1 MKNIWLIPISVF
13 ALSLASC
20 NETDV
25 FDGLQDSQGQ
35 GTENVEGKVKVR
47 FEANAPSWD
56 GNESRTELVDGT
68 KVYWNNDDK
77 VSIFSG
83 VDYRYSDWN
92 HFRAIVEGDRAKS
105 AVLEGYASQDH
116 NCFFAFYPSSSVR
129 YVLDMIMVYVNIPTT
144 QQAVP
149 GTFANNLNPAW
160 AFTEELGGSMNF
172 HNIAALIKFSIK
184 GCDDICKVT
193 LTTKKDMQITGD
205 YYIDLKLSNADGIS
219 MEVSTDHD
227 AYSSGSVIL
236 EGDFSTGVPYYF
248 VMSPMNRPLE
258 EGFTVTFEKEDG
270 SKYVKTANA
279 GVINELF
286 SGRIANIG
294 EIDLSD
300 AVFSNDIMDMSFI
313 SAVEEATG
321 IQWSKKEDG
330 SVPLTDENLN
340 LIKGINQ
347 LDISKKGLTDLSYL
361 KHFTG
366 LRVLNCSYNEPSELP
381 LSELTELTELNVSNC
396 KLKNLDLSSL
406 TKLNVL
412 DCSDNKLESLDLS
425 NNSGL
430 TSLTCFNNYMIGNSL
445 EMNHLNNL
453 VYLDCGSTGLTTLDL
468 NGLEKLQYLDCQNNH
483 ITELN
488 VKYLSE
494 LSTLVCN
501 GTALT
506 SLNVSGLT
514 KLTELRCG
522 YNENLSDLEMIG
534 VSDLWR
540 LEISYTN
547 IDNIDISGFTGLEEL
562 YFANTKI
569 KSMDLSEFTNLTY
582 LECFNNSMFD
592 GVLDLSNCSNLR
604 TLSCDNSNIT
614 SLDLSNCVW
623 LNRLYCSNNRLS
635 VLNLENNVDLRFLSC
650 NDQELENG
658 AKLQLYLNIAQKNVW
673 DNIYSD
679 HAASVDVYFDNSVVH
694 DSNHGGFNESD
705 YSGVLN

>member
-25 FDGLQDSQGQ
+25 FDDLQDSQGQ

-129 YVLDMIMVYVNIPTT
+129 HVLDMIMVYVNIPTT

-172 HNIAALIKFSIK
+172 NNIAALIKFSIK

-227 AYSSGSVIL
+227 AYSSESVIL
-236 EGDFSTGVPYYF
+236 EGDFNTGVPYYF

-258 EGFTVTFEKEDG
+258 EGFTVTFEKKDG

-366 LRVLNCSYNEPSELP
+366 LRVLNCSYNEPLELP

-425 NNSGL
+425 NNSEL
-430 TSLTCFNNYMIGNSL
+430 TSLTCYNNFWIGNSL
-445 EMNHLNNL
+445 KMNHLSNL
-453 VYLDCGSTGLTTLDL
+453 VYLKCGSTGLTTLDL

-488 VKYLSE
+488 VKNLTE
-494 LSTLVCN
+494 LSALVCN
-501 GTALT
+501 GTSLT
-506 SLNVSGLT
+506 SLDVSGLT

-522 YNENLSDLEMIG
+522 YNENLSDLNMTG
-534 VSDLWR
+534 VSDLRR
-540 LEISYTN
+540 LQISYTN
-547 IDNIDISGFTGLEEL
+547 LGNIDISRFTGLEAL
-562 YFANTKI
+562 YCSNTKI
-569 KSMDLSEFTNLTY
+569 VSLDLSEFTNLTY

-592 GVLDLSNCSNLR
+592 GVLDLSNCSNLWL
-604 TLSCDNSNIT
+604 LSCNNSNIS
-614 SLDLSNCVW
+614 SLDLSNCVS
-623 LNRLYCSNNRLS
+623 LNRLYCSNNKLS

-673 DNIYSD
+673 DNISSD
-679 HAASVDVYFDNSVVH
+679 HAASVDVYFDNSVV
-694 DSNHGGFNESD
+694 SGNHGGFNESD

>member
-25 FDGLQDSQGQ
+25 FDGLQNSQGEE
-35 GTENVEGKVKVR
+35 TENVEGKVKVR
-47 FEANAPSWD
+47 FEANAPSWE

-68 KVYWNNDDK
+68 KVYWNNGDE
-77 VSIFSG
+77 VSVFSG
-83 VDYRYSDWN
+83 VDHRFSDWN
-92 HFRAIVEGDRAKS
+92 RFRAIVEGDRAQS
-105 AVLEGYASQDH
+105 AVLEGDVNQDH
-116 NCFFAFYPSSSVR
+116 NCFFAFYPASSVR
-129 YVLDMIMVYVNIPTT
+129 YVLDMIMVYVNIPTV

-219 MEVSTDHD
+219 MEVSTNHD

-258 EGFTVTFEKEDG
+258 EGFTVTFEKKDG

-294 EIDLSD
+294 EIDLTG

-321 IQWSKKEDG
+321 IQWSKNDNG
-330 SVPLTDENLN
+330 YVPLTEENLN

-361 KHFTG
+361 KYFTG
-366 LRVLNCSYNEPSELP
+366 LNVLDCSYNEPSELP

-412 DCSDNKLESLDLS
+412 DCSDNELESLDLS

-430 TSLTCFNNYMIGNSL
+430 TSLSCFNNFRIGNSL
-445 EMNHLNNL
+445 KMNHLSNL
-453 VYLDCGSTGLTTLDL
+453 VYLKCGSTGLTALDL
-468 NGLEKLQYLDCQNNH
+468 TGLTKLEYLDCQNNH

-488 VKYLSE
+488 VKYLTE
-494 LSTLVCN
+494 LSALVCN
-501 GTALT
+501 GTSLT
-506 SLNVSGLT
+506 SLDVSGLT
-514 KLTELRCG
+514 KLTELICG
-522 YNENLSDLEMIG
+522 YNENLSNLNMTG
-534 VSDLWR
+534 VSDLRR

-547 IDNIDISGFTGLEEL
+547 LGNIDITQFAGLEEL
-562 YFANTKI
+562 YCANTKI
-569 KSMDLSEFTNLTY
+569 ESLDLSECTNLTS
-582 LECFNNSMFD
+582 LECGYNSMFD
-592 GVLDLSNCSNLR
+592 GVLDLSNCSNLWL
-604 TLSCDNSNIT
+604 LSCNNSNIS
-614 SLDLSNCVW
+614 SLNLSNCVW
-623 LNRLYCSNNRLS
+623 LSRLYCSNNKLS
-635 VLNLENNVDLRFLSC
+635 VLNLENNVDIRYLSC
-650 NDQELENG
+650 NDQLLEGG

-673 DNIYSD
+673 DNISSD
-679 HAASVDVYFDNSVVH
+679 HAASVDVYFDNSVVSGNH
-694 DSNHGGFNESD
+694 DGFNESD